1 MKFLAYT
8 VAICGF
14 ILPWLLWAFALLSA
28 MLALP

>member
-14 ILPWLLWAFALLSA
+14 ILPWLLFIALCVYFYVA
-28 MLALP
+28 GA